1 MKKIPDVFHIGERA
15 VQARADV
22 PDTWLKQTESFVRP
36 EMPQQHRDFF
46 ESLPL
51 LFLALLDRTGRP
63 WCVPAF
69 GAQGFVVSPA
79 PDLLE
84 LRGTPVLSGELDLD
98 RSAGASVGIVGIDLD
113 SRRRNRMNGRV
124 QHTSDGAMTI
134 QVDQSFGNCPQ
145 YIQTR
150 AMAAASDEPKPASR
164 RRTTLRDPEI
174 RRMVEAADTF
184 FIASR
189 AAGSLA
195 GGSAGI
201 DASHRGGRP
210 GFLGINDDDSLS
222 FPDFSGNRFFNT
234 LGNIE
239 SDGRVSLFIPDFGN
253 GDAVLM
259 TGRGAI
265 DWNSALVGS
274 FEGAERIV
282 DVVPEEIWHVTS
294 ALPVAASAPEPWPG
308 IDSTGTWKEARLA
321 ALKTGGYR
329 RFQIASKRKE
339 SDSITSFYL
348 TPADGGPV
356 EPHLA
361 GQFLPIRIQKDDNAI
376 LRSYTISQA
385 PNGHDYRL
393 SIKRE
398 SRGLA
403 SRILHDELGNGDIIE
418 VGSPS
423 GNFVLDEAPQP
434 IVMLSGGVG
443 ITPMIAMLDAQIAL
457 FHAGAPR
464 RELYFIHATQNSA
477 SQAFRAKLTALAGQ
491 YDWFHFLT
499 AFSDPL
505 EDDTL
510 GSTHD
515 IETRLSMDVL
525 SGLLPFG
532 GYQFYLCGPEMFMR
546 SLYSGLREIGVDRSH
561 IHYEFFGA
569 GELGESEEIAPT
581 VVLPERANITFVR
594 SGVQT
599 EWTHQSGTL
608 LETAE
613 ASGLKPNYN
622 CRSGKCGACAT
633 RLVSGAVHYKRTPL
647 ITPAKGEVLTCCAV
661 PMGEDVQIDI

>member
-1 MKKIPDVFHIGERA
+1 MKKTPDVFHIGERA

-22 PDTWLKQTESFVRP
+22 PDTWLKQTESFVRT

-51 LFLALLDRTGRP
+51 LFLALLDRNGRP

-69 GAQGFVVSPA
+69 GAPGFVVSPA

-84 LRGTPVLSGELDLD
+84 LRRTPVLSNEFGLD
-98 RSAGASVGIVGIDLD
+98 RSTDASVGIVGIDLN
-113 SRRRNRMNGRV
+113 SRRRNRVNGRV

-150 AMAAASDEPKPASR
+150 AMAAAWQEAKPASR
-164 RRTTLRDPEI
+164 RQTTLHDPEV

-189 AAGSLA
+189 AAGSLD
-195 GGSAGI
+195 GGSAGV

-210 GFLGINDDDSLS
+210 GFLGINDDGSLS

-239 SDGRVSLFIPDFGN
+239 SDGRVSLFIPDFET
-253 GDAVLM
+253 GDAVLL
-259 TGRGAI
+259 TGRGTI
-265 DWNSALVGS
+265 DWDSARVGS
-274 FEGAERIV
+274 FDGAERIV

-308 IDSTGTWKEARLA
+308 LDNTGTWKEARLA
-321 ALKTGGYR
+321 ALKIGGYR

-339 SDSITSFYL
+339 SNSITSFYL
-348 TPADGGPV
+348 TPADGGPIESHV
-356 EPHLA
+356 A
-361 GQFLPIRIQKDDNAI
+361 GQFLPIRIRKDDDAI
-376 LRSYTISQA
+376 LRSYTISQG
-385 PNGHDYRL
+385 PNGQDYRL

-398 SRGLA
+398 PKGLA
-403 SRILHDELGNGDIIE
+403 SRILHDELESGDILE

-423 GNFVLDEAPQP
+423 GNFVLDEGTQP

-443 ITPMIAMLDAQIAL
+443 ITPMMAMLDAQMAAL
-457 FHAGAPR
+457 RGGAPR
-464 RELYFIHATQNSA
+464 REVYFIHATQNSA
-477 SQAFRAKLTALAGQ
+477 SQAFRAELAGLASQ
-491 YDWFHFLT
+491 YDWLHLFT
-499 AFSDPL
+499 AYSAPL
-505 EDDTL
+505 KDDLL
-510 GSTHD
+510 GDTHR
-515 IETRLSMDVL
+515 IEARLSVDIL
-525 SGLLPFG
+525 SRLLPFG

-569 GELGESEEIAPT
+569 GELGESEELTPT
-581 VVLPERANITFVR
+581 VVLPERANITFGR
-594 SGVQT
+594 SGVQA

-613 ASGLKPNYN
+613 ASGLKPDYN

-633 RLVSGAVHYKRTPL
+633 RLTSGVVHYQRSPV
-647 ITPAKGEVLTCCAV
+647 ITPGKGEVLTCCAV
-661 PMGEDVQIDI
+661 PMSEDVQIDI